1 VNELCWYN
9 DPFVGGCSLLF
20 LLFLVCNFFNDFFLL
35 FLLCNFFYYF
45 YYIIFLLFLVCKI
58 LYYFYYVILFS
69 LFLMCIFSRLLRIYH
84 VLFSSVPDRTEQD
97 RVERI

>member
-1 VNELCWYN
+1 MN
-9 DPFVGGCSLLF
+9 FVGTMIPLLEVAHYFFCYFWCVIF
-20 LLFLVCNFFNDFFLL
+20 LMIFFLL

-45 YYIIFLLFLVCKI
+45 YYVIFLLFLVCKI

-97 RVERI
+97 GFN